1 VLLVVIGQTRTDAV
15 TVGIISTTMPLIS
28 ALMAWAL
35 DGLRPTAPVAAG
47 IVLAIAGGIVATV
60 DGPGSGE
67 GPRGGE
73 ILVLGSMVAWIWYS
87 RAALTRLAGHGDLAL
102 SGLTFGA
109 AAIVVAV
116 VLALAVPLG
125 LAEPRLALDPPNL
138 AAVLW
143 MSMIAIGLSV
153 PLWFTSARIL
163 GITVA
168 AIHTNLAPFYVML
181 IELGMGGT
189 VSARQVLGAMLV
201 AAGAFLAQMSA
212 RRRTAA

>member
-1 VLLVVIGQTRTDAV
+1 
-15 TVGIISTTMPLIS
+15 
-28 ALMAWAL
+28 
-35 DGLRPTAPVAAG
+35 
-47 IVLAIAGGIVATV
+47 
-60 DGPGSGE
+60 
-67 GPRGGE
+67 
-73 ILVLGSMVAWIWYS
+73 
-87 RAALTRLAGHGDLAL
+87 
-102 SGLTFGA
+102 
-109 AAIVVAV
+109 
-116 VLALAVPLG
+116 
-125 LAEPRLALDPPNL
+125 LALDPPNL

-181 IELGMGGT
+181 IALGMGGT